1 MDYPE
6 LRLRL
11 AHLGS
16 VRSLLAAPESRS
28 AASTRE
34 PVHNGRLRRRV
45 AILLALLALAGPPM
59 VHWLGLGHG
68 EVGWLLPFLALQVIL
83 VSWLRKP
90 LWLSAWPVATAIAA
104 LSAMW
109 LGLDGRVAVLA
120 TAGVSHAV
128 FFAMLGIGLAVSLRP
143 GRADPITSLA
153 RRLDPHWRP
162 EMESYTRAVALG
174 WTFFFLAQCA
184 ISGILLL
191 TAPREVWSLFVLV
204 LDLPLVALMF
214 VAEYVAR
221 RLRFPDHP
229 HVGPF
234 SVVHAL
240 REGWMR

>member
-11 AHLGS
+11 AHPRVG
-16 VRSLLAAPESRS
+16 SLLAVPESIS
-28 AASTRE
+28 AAGTRE
-34 PVHNGRLRRRV
+34 PVQNGRLRRRV
-45 AILLALLALAGPPM
+45 AILLALLALAGPPV
-59 VHWLGLGHG
+59 VHWLGLGYGH
-68 EVGWLLPFLALQVIL
+68 VAWLLPFLVLQVIL
-83 VSWLRKP
+83 VLWLRKP

-128 FFAMLGIGLAVSLRP
+128 FFAMLGIGLAVSLRS
-143 GRADPITSLA
+143 GRVDPITSLA
-153 RRLDPHWRP
+153 SRLDPHWRP

-174 WTFFFLAQCA
+174 WTLFFLAQCA
-184 ISGILLL
+184 ISAVLLL

-229 HVGPF
+229 HIGPF